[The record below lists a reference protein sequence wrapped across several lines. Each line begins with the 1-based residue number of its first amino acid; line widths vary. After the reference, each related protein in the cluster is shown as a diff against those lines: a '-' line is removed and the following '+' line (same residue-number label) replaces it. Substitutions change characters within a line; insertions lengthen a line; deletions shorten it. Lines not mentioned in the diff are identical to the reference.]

1 MGGTFAERR
10 RVAAS
15 ASELV
20 LAYRCRNSFDGCQHL
35 DSHFGLSA
43 TIPRRAPKKKPRFN
57 KIAGYFGGGRFWHC
71 GCTRA
76 IKGNE

>member
-35 DSHFGLSA
+35 DSAFWTLRNHPETSTQKEA
-43 TIPRRAPKKKPRFN
+43 SIQQDRRIFRRWPLLAL
-57 KIAGYFGGGRFWHC
+57 WLH
-71 GCTRA
+71 
-76 IKGNE
+76 